1 MVRPVV
7 LRIGFEPVPEFVIR
21 NLLRNMGVDAGEME
35 AFVAQGNGGT
45 TGASRMAI

>member
-21 NLLRNMGVDAGEME
+21 NLLRNMGVDGGEME
-35 AFVAQGNGGT
+35 AFVAECNSGV
-45 TGASRMAI
+45 TGA